1 MNLLF
6 IAYNLIRQSFGNGGV
21 NMRYKDISGKEIVNI
36 SHGTRLGILG
46 QTDLEIDK
54 TTGQINS
61 FIIPNYKWF
70 GLKKEG
76 EETKIH
82 WSSIKKIGED
92 MIMIES
98 E

>member
-1 MNLLF
+1 
-6 IAYNLIRQSFGNGGV
+6 
-21 NMRYKDISGKEIVNI
+21 MRYKDISGKEIVNI
-36 SHGTRLGILG
+36 NQGSRLGILG
-46 QTDLEIDK
+46 QTDLEINEK
-54 TTGQINS
+54 TGKIES

-76 EETKIH
+76 EETRIR